1 MAKISVLRGSVV
13 YADTD
18 AIVNAANAQ
27 LAGGSGVC
35 GAIFEEAGW
44 GDMQQACDRIGGCP
58 TGEAVSTPGFKL
70 KAKYVIHAV
79 GPIYAGRPR
88 DAELLRSAYRSC
100 LEEAEKLGLHSI
112 GFCSISTG
120 IYGYPLNE
128 AVKIAA
134 DTLRTFPA
142 KSLTDIRVYCYGE
155 RRVPGIHQ
163 SARINLSRFTPK
175 NHVTIDPVIDWGGS
189 SMGRGRLGSQQGMQR
204 TIAARQQTTR
214 YQVSALRSMD
224 DAHLSVAL
232 DDIFDNTPV
241 ESNQQDADTQRFF
254 NAIGWSD
261 ELPEVVDEST
271 FARAALAARHRDGR
285 SFQMLFHTDSPSKKY
300 QMQKLLVTNS

>member
-35 GAIFEEAGW
+35 GAIFTEAGW
-44 GDMQQACDRIGGCP
+44 DDMQRACDRIGGCP
-58 TGEAVSTPGFKL
+58 TGHAVVTPGFRL
-70 KAKYVIHAV
+70 KAKYVIHTV
-79 GPIYAGRPR
+79 GPIYSGATK
-88 DAELLRSAYRSC
+88 DAERA
-100 LEEAEKLGLHSI
+100 EELGLHSI

-155 RRVPGIHQ
+155 REYQ
-163 SARINLSRFTPK
+163 AFTK
-175 NHVTIDPVIDWGGS
+175 E
-189 SMGRGRLGSQQGMQR
+189 LG
-204 TIAARQQTTR
+204 
-214 YQVSALRSMD
+214 
-224 DAHLSVAL
+224 
-232 DDIFDNTPV
+232 
-241 ESNQQDADTQRFF
+241 
-254 NAIGWSD
+254 
-261 ELPEVVDEST
+261 
-271 FARAALAARHRDGR
+271 
-285 SFQMLFHTDSPSKKY
+285 
-300 QMQKLLVTNS
+300 

>member
-1 MAKISVLRGSVV
+1 MATKKYKAPAGMHPEDAKDWEKFGTFVHHFEGGGPFLDGDGKPLDLSSYMAKISVLRGSVV

-155 RRVPGIHQ
+155 REYQ
-163 SARINLSRFTPK
+163 AFTK
-175 NHVTIDPVIDWGGS
+175 A
-189 SMGRGRLGSQQGMQR
+189 LG
-204 TIAARQQTTR
+204 
-214 YQVSALRSMD
+214 
-224 DAHLSVAL
+224 
-232 DDIFDNTPV
+232 
-241 ESNQQDADTQRFF
+241 
-254 NAIGWSD
+254 
-261 ELPEVVDEST
+261 
-271 FARAALAARHRDGR
+271 
-285 SFQMLFHTDSPSKKY
+285 
-300 QMQKLLVTNS
+300 

>member
-1 MAKISVLRGSVV
+1 MATKKYKAPAGMHPEDAKDWEKFGTFVHHFEGGGPFLDGDGKPLDLSSYMAKISVLRGSVV

-100 LEEAEKLGLHSI
+100 LEAAEKLGLHSI
-112 GFCSISTG
+112 GLCSISTG

-155 RRVPGIHQ
+155 REYQ
-163 SARINLSRFTPK
+163 AFTK
-175 NHVTIDPVIDWGGS
+175 A
-189 SMGRGRLGSQQGMQR
+189 LG
-204 TIAARQQTTR
+204 
-214 YQVSALRSMD
+214 
-224 DAHLSVAL
+224 
-232 DDIFDNTPV
+232 
-241 ESNQQDADTQRFF
+241 
-254 NAIGWSD
+254 
-261 ELPEVVDEST
+261 
-271 FARAALAARHRDGR
+271 
-285 SFQMLFHTDSPSKKY
+285 
-300 QMQKLLVTNS
+300 

>member
-1 MAKISVLRGSVV
+1 MATKKYKAPAGMHPEDAKDWEKFGTFVHHFEGGGPFLAGDGKPLDLSSYMAKISVLRGSVV

-112 GFCSISTG
+112 GLCSISTG

-155 RRVPGIHQ
+155 REYQ
-163 SARINLSRFTPK
+163 AFTK
-175 NHVTIDPVIDWGGS
+175 A
-189 SMGRGRLGSQQGMQR
+189 LG
-204 TIAARQQTTR
+204 
-214 YQVSALRSMD
+214 
-224 DAHLSVAL
+224 
-232 DDIFDNTPV
+232 
-241 ESNQQDADTQRFF
+241 
-254 NAIGWSD
+254 
-261 ELPEVVDEST
+261 
-271 FARAALAARHRDGR
+271 
-285 SFQMLFHTDSPSKKY
+285 
-300 QMQKLLVTNS
+300 

>member
-1 MAKISVLRGSVV
+1 MATKKYKAPAGMHPEDAKDWEKFGTFVHHFEGGGPFLDGDGKPLDLSNYMAKISVLRGSVV

-112 GFCSISTG
+112 GLCSISTG

-155 RRVPGIHQ
+155 REYQ
-163 SARINLSRFTPK
+163 AFTK
-175 NHVTIDPVIDWGGS
+175 A
-189 SMGRGRLGSQQGMQR
+189 LG
-204 TIAARQQTTR
+204 
-214 YQVSALRSMD
+214 
-224 DAHLSVAL
+224 
-232 DDIFDNTPV
+232 
-241 ESNQQDADTQRFF
+241 
-254 NAIGWSD
+254 
-261 ELPEVVDEST
+261 
-271 FARAALAARHRDGR
+271 
-285 SFQMLFHTDSPSKKY
+285 
-300 QMQKLLVTNS
+300 

>member
-88 DAELLRSAYRSC
+88 DAGCGRSA
-100 LEEAEKLGLHSI
+100 
-112 GFCSISTG
+112 
-120 IYGYPLNE
+120 P
-128 AVKIAA
+128 
-134 DTLRTFPA
+134 DTR
-142 KSLTDIRVYCYGE
+142 
-155 RRVPGIHQ
+155 
-163 SARINLSRFTPK
+163 
-175 NHVTIDPVIDWGGS
+175 
-189 SMGRGRLGSQQGMQR
+189 
-204 TIAARQQTTR
+204 
-214 YQVSALRSMD
+214 
-224 DAHLSVAL
+224 
-232 DDIFDNTPV
+232 
-241 ESNQQDADTQRFF
+241 
-254 NAIGWSD
+254 
-261 ELPEVVDEST
+261 
-271 FARAALAARHRDGR
+271 LAAPRRCGWQSR
-285 SFQMLFHTDSPSKKY
+285 
-300 QMQKLLVTNS
+300 

>member
-35 GAIFEEAGW
+35 GAIFEKAGW

-155 RRVPGIHQ
+155 REYQ
-163 SARINLSRFTPK
+163 AFTK
-175 NHVTIDPVIDWGGS
+175 A
-189 SMGRGRLGSQQGMQR
+189 LG
-204 TIAARQQTTR
+204 
-214 YQVSALRSMD
+214 
-224 DAHLSVAL
+224 
-232 DDIFDNTPV
+232 
-241 ESNQQDADTQRFF
+241 
-254 NAIGWSD
+254 
-261 ELPEVVDEST
+261 
-271 FARAALAARHRDGR
+271 
-285 SFQMLFHTDSPSKKY
+285 
-300 QMQKLLVTNS
+300 

>member
-1 MAKISVLRGSVV
+1 MATKKYKAPAGMHPEDAKDWEKFGTFVHHFEGGGPFLDGDGKPLDLSSYMAKISVLRGSVV

-112 GFCSISTG
+112 GLCSISTG

-155 RRVPGIHQ
+155 R
-163 SARINLSRFTPK
+163 
-175 NHVTIDPVIDWGGS
+175 
-189 SMGRGRLGSQQGMQR
+189 
-204 TIAARQQTTR
+204 
-214 YQVSALRSMD
+214 
-224 DAHLSVAL
+224 
-232 DDIFDNTPV
+232 
-241 ESNQQDADTQRFF
+241 
-254 NAIGWSD
+254 
-261 ELPEVVDEST
+261 
-271 FARAALAARHRDGR
+271 
-285 SFQMLFHTDSPSKKY
+285 KY
-300 QMQKLLVTNS
+300 QAFTKALG

>member
-1 MAKISVLRGSVV
+1 MATKKYKAPAGMHPEDAKDWEKFGTFVHHFEGGGPFLDGDGKPLDLSSYMAKISVLRGSVV

-112 GFCSISTG
+112 GLCSISTG

-128 AVKIAA
+128 AVKIEA

-155 RRVPGIHQ
+155 REYQ
-163 SARINLSRFTPK
+163 AFTK
-175 NHVTIDPVIDWGGS
+175 A
-189 SMGRGRLGSQQGMQR
+189 LG
-204 TIAARQQTTR
+204 
-214 YQVSALRSMD
+214 
-224 DAHLSVAL
+224 
-232 DDIFDNTPV
+232 
-241 ESNQQDADTQRFF
+241 
-254 NAIGWSD
+254 
-261 ELPEVVDEST
+261 
-271 FARAALAARHRDGR
+271 
-285 SFQMLFHTDSPSKKY
+285 
-300 QMQKLLVTNS
+300 

>member
-35 GAIFEEAGW
+35 GAIFTEAGW
-44 GDMQQACDRIGGCP
+44 DDMQRACDRIGGCP
-58 TGEAVSTPGFKL
+58 TGQAVVTPGFKL
-70 KAKYVIHAV
+70 KAKYVIHTV
-79 GPIYAGRPR
+79 GPIYAGTPR
-88 DAELLRSAYRSC
+88 DVELLRSAYRSC
-100 LEEAEKLGLHSI
+100 LEQAEKLGLRSI

-155 RRVPGIHQ
+155 REYQ
-163 SARINLSRFTPK
+163 AFT
-175 NHVTIDPVIDWGGS
+175 
-189 SMGRGRLGSQQGMQR
+189 RALG
-204 TIAARQQTTR
+204 
-214 YQVSALRSMD
+214 
-224 DAHLSVAL
+224 
-232 DDIFDNTPV
+232 
-241 ESNQQDADTQRFF
+241 
-254 NAIGWSD
+254 
-261 ELPEVVDEST
+261 
-271 FARAALAARHRDGR
+271 
-285 SFQMLFHTDSPSKKY
+285 
-300 QMQKLLVTNS
+300 

>member
-1 MAKISVLRGSVV
+1 MATKKYKAPAGMHPEDAKDWEKFGTFVHHFEGGGPFLDGDGKPLDLSSYMAKISVLRGSVV

-112 GFCSISTG
+112 GLCSISTG

-134 DTLRTFPA
+134 DTLRTFPT

-155 RRVPGIHQ
+155 REYQ
-163 SARINLSRFTPK
+163 AFTK
-175 NHVTIDPVIDWGGS
+175 E
-189 SMGRGRLGSQQGMQR
+189 LG
-204 TIAARQQTTR
+204 
-214 YQVSALRSMD
+214 
-224 DAHLSVAL
+224 
-232 DDIFDNTPV
+232 
-241 ESNQQDADTQRFF
+241 
-254 NAIGWSD
+254 
-261 ELPEVVDEST
+261 
-271 FARAALAARHRDGR
+271 
-285 SFQMLFHTDSPSKKY
+285 
-300 QMQKLLVTNS
+300 

>member
-1 MAKISVLRGSVV
+1 MATKKYKAPAGMHPEDAKDWEKFGTFVHHFEGGGPFLDGDGKPLDLSSYMAKISVLRGSVV

-112 GFCSISTG
+112 GLCSISTG

-155 RRVPGIHQ
+155 REYQ
-163 SARINLSRFTPK
+163 AFTK
-175 NHVTIDPVIDWGGS
+175 A
-189 SMGRGRLGSQQGMQR
+189 LG
-204 TIAARQQTTR
+204 
-214 YQVSALRSMD
+214 
-224 DAHLSVAL
+224 
-232 DDIFDNTPV
+232 
-241 ESNQQDADTQRFF
+241 
-254 NAIGWSD
+254 
-261 ELPEVVDEST
+261 
-271 FARAALAARHRDGR
+271 
-285 SFQMLFHTDSPSKKY
+285 
-300 QMQKLLVTNS
+300 

>member
-1 MAKISVLRGSVV
+1 MATKKYKAPAGMHPEDAKDWEKFGTFVHHFEGGGPFLDGDGKPLDLSSYMAKISVLRGSVV

-112 GFCSISTG
+112 GLCSISTG

-134 DTLRTFPA
+134 DTLRTFPT

-155 RRVPGIHQ
+155 REYQ
-163 SARINLSRFTPK
+163 AFTK
-175 NHVTIDPVIDWGGS
+175 A
-189 SMGRGRLGSQQGMQR
+189 LG
-204 TIAARQQTTR
+204 
-214 YQVSALRSMD
+214 
-224 DAHLSVAL
+224 
-232 DDIFDNTPV
+232 
-241 ESNQQDADTQRFF
+241 
-254 NAIGWSD
+254 
-261 ELPEVVDEST
+261 
-271 FARAALAARHRDGR
+271 
-285 SFQMLFHTDSPSKKY
+285 
-300 QMQKLLVTNS
+300 

>member
-1 MAKISVLRGSVV
+1 MATKKYKAPAGMHPEDAKDWEKFGTFVHHFEGGGPFLDGDGKPLDLSSYMAKISVLRGSVV

-44 GDMQQACDRIGGCP
+44 GDMQQSCDRIGGCP

-112 GFCSISTG
+112 GLCSISTG

-155 RRVPGIHQ
+155 REYQ
-163 SARINLSRFTPK
+163 AFTK
-175 NHVTIDPVIDWGGS
+175 A
-189 SMGRGRLGSQQGMQR
+189 LG
-204 TIAARQQTTR
+204 
-214 YQVSALRSMD
+214 
-224 DAHLSVAL
+224 
-232 DDIFDNTPV
+232 
-241 ESNQQDADTQRFF
+241 
-254 NAIGWSD
+254 
-261 ELPEVVDEST
+261 
-271 FARAALAARHRDGR
+271 
-285 SFQMLFHTDSPSKKY
+285 
-300 QMQKLLVTNS
+300 